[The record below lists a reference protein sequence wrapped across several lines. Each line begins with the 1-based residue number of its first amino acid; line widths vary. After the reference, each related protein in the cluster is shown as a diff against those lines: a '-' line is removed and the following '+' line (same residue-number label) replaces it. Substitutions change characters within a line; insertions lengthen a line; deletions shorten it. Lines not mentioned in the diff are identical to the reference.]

1 MEVLERRPD
10 WWMTPMWVGIVAAFA
25 LLPVAARV
33 VGGALPWIAES
44 AAWYANHLSSLYGDP
59 YVLFD
64 AFGLFGMA
72 MAGAYFGLYYG
83 ARRTTRKRVRWIV
96 AALVLTISAT
106 IFATTVVQDAVG
118 SLPYGETAELA
129 AAAIR
134 SVGVG
139 VAGAVL
145 GANIGRLRGAS
156 NPPKWGIYII
166 ESALLSAIFVLA
178 WAAAYAQGASD
189 ESTDGVNALLGH
201 TAPLTGSAVVGAVL
215 GVHYGSYRPRC
226 GDRPQFGKVAA
237 VLLAAAIVVSII
249 IDKTMPE
256 HPDIIW
262 MLVLAFSSVGMGM
275 IGNVLGMHVSARSGS
290 GTAFHN

>member
-1 MEVLERRPD
+1 M
-10 WWMTPMWVGIVAAFA
+10 MPMWVGIMVASA
-25 LLPVAARV
+25 LLPVAARA
-33 VGGALPWIAES
+33 VGSALPWIAES
-44 AAWYANHLSSLYGDP
+44 VAWYANHLSSFYGDP

-64 AFGLFGMA
+64 AFGLFGVM

-83 ARRTTRKRVRWIV
+83 ARRTTRKRARWIV
-96 AALVLTISAT
+96 AVLVLTISAT
-106 IFATTVVQDAVG
+106 IFVTTVVQDAV
-118 SLPYGETAELA
+118 SILSYGETPKLA

-134 SVGVG
+134 SVGVA

-145 GANIGRLRGAS
+145 GANIGRLRGAD
-156 NPPKWGIYII
+156 NPPKWGIYVK

-178 WAAAYAQGASD
+178 WAAAYVQGALDDSP
-189 ESTDGVNALLGH
+189 DGVNALLGH

-226 GDRPQFGKVAA
+226 GDRPQFGKVVA

-275 IGNVLGMHVSARSGS
+275 IGTVLGMHVSARSGS